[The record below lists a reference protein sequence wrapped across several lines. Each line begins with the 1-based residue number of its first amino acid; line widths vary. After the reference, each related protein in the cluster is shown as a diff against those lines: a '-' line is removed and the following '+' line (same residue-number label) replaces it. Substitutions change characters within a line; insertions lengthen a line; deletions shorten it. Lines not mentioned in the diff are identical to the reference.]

1 MYFLSVRFILL
12 MLICFFSFRFYLLT
26 TTKEREDLA
35 LILPSTFFCA
45 AFVYIISLHLQEPRD
60 KLFRLSQ
67 ECTVI
72 IIPLLDVL
80 FFLG

>member
-1 MYFLSVRFILL
+1 MLL
-12 MLICFFSFRFYLLT
+12 MLNFFFSVFRFYLLT

-72 IIPLLDVL
+72 IIPLLDVP